1 MVFGK
6 VKDIKFLDSKKNRNH
21 EEQQCLLEAV
31 EQTSEGILIA
41 DSNRV
46 VRYVNPA
53 FEKMSGFLHD
63 ELVGKNADKIW
74 SEYNEKC
81 FPDNL
86 WSNLNQGNSWEGR
99 MTNRRKDGSL
109 YESETKI
116 SVVRDRNGNIS
127 HFLNVNR
134 DLTREARLEK
144 QLIRAQKMQAIG
156 TLAGGIAHDFNN
168 ILSAIMGYTEI
179 CMLQA
184 PKDTQ
189 IPRRLERVM
198 LACDRAKE
206 LVKQILTFSR
216 QTKQEYNKV
225 QIHLIVKEALKLLR
239 ASLPS
244 TIEIRQEILTD
255 SSYVMAD
262 PTQIH
267 QILVNLCTNAAHA
280 MHENGGKLSVKLDD
294 LNLDPK
300 DEKKFSAITPG
311 AYVRLTVSDTGHGM
325 DMETIEHIFDPFFT
339 TKKNGESEGMGLAV
353 VQSIV
358 GDHGGAVFVNSE
370 PENGS
375 TFEVLFPK
383 TTIEPALEKQ
393 SPANLPRGNERIL
406 LVDDEESIV
415 DIAKEMLE
423 ILGYNITTTGGSPE
437 ALKWFDQAPHNFDL
451 VITDQTMPIMTGT
464 DLAERIKNIRP
475 DIPIILCTGYSE
487 EIFAEKNESRN
498 IKAVIMKPFI
508 IQEMALTVRKVLD
521 SQ

>member
-1 MVFGK
+1 MVFCID
-6 VKDIKFLDSKKNRNH
+6 KDIKSLGSKQDKCH
-21 EEQQCLLEAV
+21 EQEQCMLEAV
-31 EQTSEGILIA
+31 EQSFDGILIA

-46 VRYVNPA
+46 VCYVNPA
-53 FEKMSGFLHD
+53 FEKMSGFMCD

-74 SEYNEKC
+74 REYTEKID
-81 FPDNL
+81 PDNL
-86 WSNLNQGNSWEGR
+86 WSSLEQGNSWKGR

-109 YESETKI
+109 YESEAQI
-116 SVVRDRNGNIS
+116 SVVCDRNGDVS
-127 HFLNVNR
+127 HFVNINR
-134 DLTREARLEK
+134 DVTREVRLEK
-144 QLIRAQKMQAIG
+144 QLIQAQKMQAIG

-184 PKDTQ
+184 PRDTQ
-189 IPRRLERVM
+189 IPRRLDKIM
-198 LACDRAKE
+198 LACQRARE

-216 QTKQEYNKV
+216 QTRMEPNKV
-225 QIHLIVKEALKLLR
+225 QIHLIVKEALKFLR

-244 TIEIRQEILTD
+244 TIEIQQEILTD

-267 QILVNLCTNAAHA
+267 QVLMNLCTNAAHA

-294 LNLDPK
+294 VTLDNK
-300 DEKKFSAITPG
+300 DVKKFSGIKPG

-325 DMETIEHIFDPFFT
+325 DRETMEHIFDPFFT
-339 TKKNGESEGMGLAV
+339 TKKIGDSTGMGLAV

-358 GDHGGAVFVNSE
+358 EDYGGAVYVDSD

-375 TFEVLFPK
+375 TFEVLLPK
-383 TTIEPALEKQ
+383 TTIEPVFEKQ
-393 SPANLPRGNERIL
+393 SPVSLPRGNERIL
-406 LVDDEESIV
+406 LVDDEAFIV

-423 ILGYNITTTGGSPE
+423 ILGYNITATGSSPE
-437 ALKWFDQAPHNFDL
+437 ALKWFDQAPDNFDL
-451 VITDQTMPIMTGT
+451 IITDQTMPKMTGT
-464 DLAERIKNIRP
+464 DLAERIQNIRA

-487 EIFAEKNESRN
+487 EIIAERNESRN

-508 IQEMALTVRKVLD
+508 IQEMALIVRKVLD
-521 SQ
+521 SR

>member
-1 MVFGK
+1 
-6 VKDIKFLDSKKNRNH
+6 LDSNKNKGH
-21 EEQQCLLEAV
+21 AEQKYLLEAV

-53 FEKMSGFLHD
+53 FEKMSGYLYD
-63 ELVGKNADKIW
+63 ELVGKNADMIW
-74 SEYNEKC
+74 SEYNEKSY
-81 FPDNL
+81 PDNL
-86 WSNLNQGNSWEGR
+86 SSSLEQGNSWKGR

-116 SVVRDRNGNIS
+116 STVRDRNGSVS
-127 HFLNVNR
+127 HFVNVYR
-134 DLTREARLEK
+134 DVTHEAQFER
-144 QLIRAQKMQAIG
+144 QLIQTQKMQAIG

-189 IPRRLERVM
+189 IPRRLGRIM
-198 LACDRAKE
+198 QACQRAME

-216 QTKQEYNKV
+216 QTKQERHKV
-225 QIHLIVKEALKLLR
+225 QIYLIVKEALKLLR

-244 TIEIRQEILTD
+244 TIEIRQEILSD

-267 QILVNLCTNAAHA
+267 QVLMNLCTNAAHA
-280 MHENGGKLSVKLDD
+280 MYKNGGTLSVKLDD
-294 LNLDPK
+294 VNLDK
-300 DEKKFSAITPG
+300 EDEKKFSGIKPA
-311 AYVRLTVSDTGHGM
+311 AYVRLTVSDTGHGI
-325 DMETIEHIFDPFFT
+325 DRETMEHIFDPFFT
-339 TKKNGESEGMGLAV
+339 TKKFGENAGMGLPV

-358 GDHGGAVFVNSE
+358 RDHGGAVYVDSE

-383 TTIEPALEKQ
+383 TTIESVLEKK
-393 SPANLPRGNERIL
+393 SPVNLPCGNERIL
-406 LVDDEESIV
+406 LVDDEEFIV
-415 DIAKEMLE
+415 DISKEMLE
-423 ILGYNITTTGGSPE
+423 SLGYSITATISSSE
-437 ALKWFDQAPHNFDL
+437 ALKWFDQAPRHFDL
-451 VITDQTMPIMTGT
+451 VITDQTMPKMTGT

-487 EIFAEKNESRN
+487 EIIAERNESRN

-508 IQEMALTVRKVLD
+508 IQEMALTVRKVLE
-521 SQ
+521 SR